1 MGRLSNGWSM
11 TKMSLRIIARNKRL
25 LLFPVLSGVF
35 ILAILAS
42 FVGVM
47 FLNGSLFTPNIDI
60 PFIAFWAVFY
70 FVSFFI
76 AIFFNVALVSCAM
89 KELDG
94 ERTTLSYGI
103 AQARLR
109 IKPILGWAL
118 LAATVGLILKAV
130 QERSGLLGRIVIG
143 LIGAAWA
150 ITTYFVIP
158 VIAFEGLGP
167 FASIKR
173 SLGLLRG
180 TWGDAAIANIGM
192 GLIFGLAALAG
203 LIPVILAFVLGG
215 ITIGLVVLLAVIVY
229 WVVLGILASAASGI
243 LRASLYRFATTG
255 KVVEGF
261 PDQVLRNPG
270 AP

>member
-1 MGRLSNGWSM
+1 MGKLSNGWSM
-11 TKMSLRIIARNKRL
+11 TKMSLRVIARNKRL
-25 LLFPVLSGVF
+25 LLFPVISGVF

-47 FLNGSLFTPNIDI
+47 LLNGTLFNPSINVL
-60 PFIAFWAVFY
+60 FIAFWVAFY

-76 AIFFNVALVSCAM
+76 SIFFNVALISCAM

-94 ERTTLSYGI
+94 ESTTISYGI
-103 AQARLR
+103 AQARAR
-109 IKPILGWAL
+109 IRPILGWAL
-118 LAATVGLILKAV
+118 LSATVGLILKSI
-130 QERSGLLGRIVIG
+130 QERSGMIGRIIVG

-150 ITTYFVIP
+150 ITTYFVVP

-173 SLGLLRG
+173 SLGLLKG
-180 TWGDAAIANIGM
+180 TWGEAAISNIGI

-203 LIPVILAFVLGG
+203 LIPVILAFVLGDVG
-215 ITIGLVVLLAVIVY
+215 IGLMVLLVVIVY
-229 WVVLGILASAASGI
+229 WVVLGVLASAASGV

-261 PDQVLRNPG
+261 PEQVLRNPG